1 MKNDSLKKIFLIIIS
16 IAFTFSC
23 ESNDSIANNVDKQIL
38 KKITSGVNGQYLV
51 HFNDKGLY
59 SLTESTR
66 FSNPIKIS
74 ELIYNSDK
82 LINRKSYSNSGTL
95 MASSDYFY
103 DNENNINSIKVI
115 IYGLPDNEYVINL
128 SYQDNTITGYTF
140 ENQSGKHKVVFTF
153 TDSEYSKLERY
164 EVYNSNNNIKLFE
177 EVFSYSV
184 NNNLIDSTILVG
196 EDNTRSPNIYSY
208 DNQKNPYTESNK
220 KYFLHSI
227 INPVSFG
234 SLKGSLAIWSPNNL
248 NTLVNGEGRV
258 ELEYDNKDY
267 PTKET
272 SYNDSDEIINIRT
285 FEYY

>member
-1 MKNDSLKKIFLIIIS
+1 MKNNSLNKVFLVIIS
-16 IAFTFSC
+16 IVLTFSC
-23 ESNDSIANNVDKQIL
+23 ESGDSIVPNENKQIL
-38 KKITSGVNGQYLV
+38 KKITGGTDGQYLI
-51 HFNDKGLY
+51 HFNGKGLH

-74 ELIYNSDK
+74 ELIYNNDK

-95 MASSDYFY
+95 IGSTDYFY
-103 DNENNINSIKVI
+103 NNQNNINSIKVI

-140 ENQSGKHKVVFTF
+140 DNQIGKHKMIFTF
-153 TDSEYSKLERY
+153 TDSDYSKLERY

-196 EDNTRSPNIYSY
+196 EDNTRSPNIYIY
-208 DNQKNPYTESNK
+208 DSQKNPYTESNK

-227 INPVSFG
+227 INPVGFG
-234 SLKGSLAIWSPNNL
+234 SLKGPLAIWSPNNIKSL
-248 NTLVNGEGRV
+248 ITGEGRV
-258 ELEYDNKDY
+258 ELEYNNEEY

-272 SYNDSDEIINIRT
+272 SYNGNDETINIRI